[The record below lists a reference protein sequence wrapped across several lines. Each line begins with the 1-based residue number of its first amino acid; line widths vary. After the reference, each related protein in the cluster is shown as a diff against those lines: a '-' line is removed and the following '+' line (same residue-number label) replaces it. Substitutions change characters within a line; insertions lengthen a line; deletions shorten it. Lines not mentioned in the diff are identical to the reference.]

1 MSDDV
6 GTRLRALRNLRNISQ
21 RELAKR
27 CGVTHSSLS
36 LIEQGKVSPSVSSLK
51 KILDAIPMSVGDFF
65 TMDLE
70 SKNQVFYSAD
80 ELTDMGSGDV
90 VFKLVGAN
98 RESRALSFLIETYP
112 PGTDTGREMIT
123 HQGEEAG
130 VVLEGEI
137 EITIGAETR
146 VLAAGEAYYFD
157 TNVPHRFRNP
167 GESLCRLVSCT
178 TPARAF

>member
-6 GTRLRALRNLRNISQ
+6 GARLRALRTLRGISQ

-80 ELTDMGSGDV
+80 ELTDVGSGDV
-90 VFKLVGAN
+90 IFKLVGAN
-98 RESRALSFLIETYP
+98 RDSRALSFMIETYP
-112 PGTDTGREMIT
+112 PGSDTGREMIT

-130 VVLEGEI
+130 VILEGAI

-146 VLAAGEAYYFD
+146 MLAAGEAYYFD

-167 GESLCRLVSCT
+167 GKEACRLVSCA
-178 TPARAF
+178 TPARTF

>member
-6 GTRLRALRNLRNISQ
+6 GARLRALRSLRGISQ

-51 KILDAIPMSVGDFF
+51 KILDAISISVGDFF
-65 TMDLE
+65 TMNLE
-70 SKNQVFYSAD
+70 TRDQVFYGAD
-80 ELTDMGSGDV
+80 ELTDMGTGDV
-90 VFKLVGAN
+90 IYKLVGAN
-98 RESRALSFLIETYP
+98 RKSRALSFLIEEYP
-112 PGTDTGREMIT
+112 AGADTGREMIT

-137 EITIGAETR
+137 EITIGADSR
-146 VLAAGEAYYFD
+146 ILGRGEAYYFN

-167 GESLCRLVSCT
+167 GSLSCRLVSCC
-178 TPARAF
+178 TPAKTF

>member
-6 GTRLRALRNLRNISQ
+6 GGRLRALRTLRGISQ

-51 KILDAIPMSVGDFF
+51 KILDAIPISVGDFF

-70 SKNQVFYSAD
+70 SRDQVFYSAD
-80 ELTDMGSGDV
+80 ELTDMGSGEV
-90 VFKLVGAN
+90 IFKLVGAN
-98 RESRALSFLIETYP
+98 RASRALSFMIETYP
-112 PGTDTGREMIT
+112 GGSDTGREMIA

-137 EITIGAETR
+137 EITVGGESR
-146 VLAAGEAYYFD
+146 VLGAGEAYYFD

-167 GESLCRLVSCT
+167 GSVACKLVSCC
-178 TPARAF
+178 TPAKTF

>member
-6 GTRLRALRNLRNISQ
+6 GARLRALRTLRGISQ

-70 SKNQVFYSAD
+70 SRRQVFYSAD
-80 ELTDMGSGDV
+80 ELADVGSGDV
-90 VFKLVGAN
+90 IYKLVGAN
-98 RESRALSFLIETYP
+98 RHDRALSFMIETYP
-112 PGTDTGREMIT
+112 AGADTGREMIT

-137 EITIGAETR
+137 EITIGADTR
-146 VLAAGEAYYFD
+146 RLGPGEAYYFE

-167 GESLCRLVSCT
+167 GEAPCRLVSCA

>member
-6 GTRLRALRNLRNISQ
+6 GERLRTLRSLRGISQ

-65 TMDLE
+65 TMELE
-70 SKNQVFYSAD
+70 SGHRVFYSAD
-80 ELTDMGSGDV
+80 ELADVGSGDV
-90 VFKLVGAN
+90 IYKLVGAD
-98 RESRALSFLIETYP
+98 RRDRALSFMLETYA
-112 PGTDTGREMIT
+112 PGADTGREMIA

-137 EITIGAETR
+137 EITVGAETR
-146 VLAAGEAYYFD
+146 LLGPGEAYYFE

-167 GESLCRLVSCT
+167 GVVACRLVSCT

>member
-6 GTRLRALRNLRNISQ
+6 GGRLRALRTLRGISQ

-36 LIEQGKVSPSVSSLK
+36 LIEQSKVSPSVSSLK
-51 KILDAIPMSVGDFF
+51 KILDAIPISVGDFF

-70 SKNQVFYSAD
+70 NRDQVFYSAD

-90 VFKLVGAN
+90 IFKLVGAN
-98 RESRALSFLIETYP
+98 RASRALSFMIETYP
-112 PGTDTGREMIT
+112 AGSDTGREMIA

-137 EITIGAETR
+137 EITIGGESR
-146 VLAAGEAYYFD
+146 VLSAGEAYYFD

-167 GESLCRLVSCT
+167 GDVACKLVSCC
-178 TPARAF
+178 TPAKTF

>member
-1 MSDDV
+1 MADDV
-6 GTRLRALRNLRNISQ
+6 GARLRALRNLRGISQ

-51 KILDAIPMSVGDFF
+51 KILDAIPIGVGDFF

-70 SKNQVFYSAD
+70 SRDQVFYSAD
-80 ELTDMGSGDV
+80 ELADMGSGEV

-98 RESRALSFLIETYP
+98 REARALSFMIETYP
-112 PGTDTGREMIT
+112 PGTDTGREMIA

-137 EITIGAETR
+137 EITVGAETR
-146 VLAAGEAYYFD
+146 VLGPGEAYYFD
-157 TNVPHRFRNP
+157 TNVPHRFRNA
-167 GESLCRLVSCT
+167 GKSACRLVSCC
-178 TPARAF
+178 TPAKAF

>member
-1 MSDDV
+1 MADDV
-6 GTRLRALRNLRNISQ
+6 GDRLRALRTLRGISQ

-65 TMDLE
+65 TMDLD
-70 SKNQVFYSAD
+70 NGRRVFYAAED
-80 ELTDMGSGDV
+80 LADMGAGDV
-90 VFKLVGAN
+90 VYKLVGAD
-98 RESRALSFLIETYP
+98 RRDRALSFMIETYP
-112 PGTDTGREMIT
+112 PGADTGREMIA
-123 HQGEEAG
+123 HPGEEAG

-137 EITIGAETR
+137 EITIGADTR
-146 VLAAGEAYYFD
+146 RLAAGEAYYFE
-157 TNVPHRFRNP
+157 TNVPHRFLNP
-167 GESLCRLVSCT
+167 GKVACRLVSCA